1 MKNPRHSRSS
11 LVILASAVLAML
23 FLVAC
28 TQSQTQIA
36 PATPQSKAAVTT
48 SKDVYVVFD
57 GPWAI
62 VPDPKDANSV
72 LALAPKT
79 KIHRDLFVQTWDK
92 TLTSGIYDLSLP
104 TRSGPAAGTVDP
116 NILRAK
122 IDPQS
127 VQHVL
132 DTKLERYAI
141 RLPKPDAYV
150 AHTHYRSRAGSA
162 YPPDASTEKD
172 YVTTVS
178 LRYSVTTL
186 NGFSLAGAPDSGAFN
201 PPLLQVE
208 TPIINFVINPAHDP
222 DPADKCNT
230 HSRES
235 FRDLTKLLNL
245 TLFVDFPNDP
255 SECHGKDPQNARPA
269 KAENSRRSSL
279 QLVAALL
286 EGNVADVQ
294 DASVATSLIAPSFWS
309 FIRGPARVAKHH
321 LMAAIYY
328 FFATASGACRAP
340 IIVGGG

>member
-11 LVILASAVLAML
+11 LVILASAVLATL
-23 FLVAC
+23 FQVAC
-28 TQSQTQIA
+28 TQSQTQTA
-36 PATPQSKAAVTT
+36 PATLQSKAAVTT
-48 SKDVYVVFD
+48 TKDVYVVFD

-79 KIHRDLFVQTWDK
+79 TSHRDLVVQAWDK
-92 TLTSGIYDLSLP
+92 TLSSGIYNLSLP
-104 TRSGPAAGTVDP
+104 PRTGPAAGTVDP
-116 NILRAK
+116 NILQAK
-122 IDPQS
+122 IDPKN
-127 VQHVL
+127 VQQVL
-132 DTKLERYAI
+132 DSKLERYAI
-141 RLPKPDAYV
+141 RLPKPDAYL

-172 YVTTVS
+172 YVTVVS
-178 LRYSVTTL
+178 LRYNVTTL
-186 NGFSLAGAPDSGAFN
+186 AGFSLAGSPNSGTFS
-201 PPLLQVE
+201 PLVLQVE

-255 SECHGKDPQNARPA
+255 GECHGKDPQNPRPV
-269 KAENSRRSSL
+269 KAEL
-279 QLVAALL
+279 
-286 EGNVADVQ
+286 
-294 DASVATSLIAPSFWS
+294 APSFLSS
-309 FIRGPARVAKHH
+309 FFVRGYAGSLKQH
-321 LMAAIYY
+321 LLAAIY
-328 FFATASGACRAP
+328 FFGANAGACRAP